1 MQLITIFGEKINLE
15 SIEDFGR
22 IKSLIEGKAYYTLMR
37 IKAILEDDT
46 LDDEGCF
53 FRIEEIVREFE
64 KSGMGC
70 EYRHDF

>member
-1 MQLITIFGEKINLE
+1 MELITIFGEKISLE

-22 IKSLIEGKAYYTLMR
+22 IQSLIEGKAYKTLMR

-53 FRIEEIVREFE
+53 FRIEEIVCEFE
-64 KSGMGC
+64 KIGLSC